1 MCHALP
7 SQTPPGD
14 ISMKVDR
21 KTQIPNLV
29 VYAAIYAI
37 IFGISIWLLIA
48 HKESPTNWLL
58 YVAMIGSVLAG
69 LVKFIV
75 HSRKQHPQSA

>member
-1 MCHALP
+1 
-7 SQTPPGD
+7 
-14 ISMKVDR
+14 MKVDR
-21 KTQIPNLV
+21 KTRVPNLV

-48 HKESPTNWLL
+48 HKGSPTNWLL
-58 YVAMIGSVLAG
+58 YVAMIVSVWAG
-69 LVKFIV
+69 VVKFIV